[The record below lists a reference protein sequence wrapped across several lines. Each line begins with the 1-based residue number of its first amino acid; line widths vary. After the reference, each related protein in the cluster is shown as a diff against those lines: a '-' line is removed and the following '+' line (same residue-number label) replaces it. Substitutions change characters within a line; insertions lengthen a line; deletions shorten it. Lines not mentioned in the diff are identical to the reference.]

1 MIKLKI
7 RIENRIFEEFPDA
20 KIGWLLAEVKI
31 EPSNEHV
38 ENMKK
43 GLIGKLKDIGI
54 SQDTMMLHPDVA
66 GWRDVYSRMGV
77 KPSKYRSSLEALLR
91 RTFKGD
97 IWSVSNVVD
106 CYDCVSALSLLPM
119 GAHDTAK
126 LNGDLVLR
134 YGREGEKFYPL
145 GAGESVIDV
154 SPKNILY
161 ADEEKVCCWLW
172 NHRDTRDASLSESTE
187 MGLFL
192 VDQAFDTEW
201 KSVSEGLDALSSELE
216 KIGCRVLKNGVVDSG
231 CPSSEM

>member
-1 MIKLKI
+1 MKLMIESK
-7 RIENRIFEEFPDA
+7 IFELFPYA
-20 KIGWLLAEVKI
+20 KIGWLLADVRVT
-31 EPSNEHV
+31 PSDEYV
-38 ENMKK
+38 EKMKR
-43 GLIGKLKDIGI
+43 GLVGRLNDIGI

-66 GWRDVYSRMGV
+66 GWRDVYSKMGV

-106 CYDCVSALSLLPM
+106 CYDCVSALNLLPM

-126 LNGDLVLR
+126 LRGDLVLR

-145 GAGESVIDV
+145 GAGDSVIDV

-172 NHRDTRDASLSESTE
+172 NHRDTRDASLSETTKKA
-187 MGLFL
+187 LFL

-201 KSVSEGLDALSSELE
+201 KTVGEGLELLSSELE
-216 KIGCRVLKNGVVDSG
+216 KIGCKVINSG
-231 CPSSEM
+231 IVNALSPSSEMS

>member
-31 EPSNEHV
+31 EPSNEYV

-119 GAHDTAK
+119 GAHDTEK

>member
-1 MIKLKI
+1 MKLE
-7 RIENRIFEEFPDA
+7 IEKRIFEVFPHA

-31 EPSNEHV
+31 EPSNEYV
-38 ENMKK
+38 ESMKK

-66 GWRDVYSRMGV
+66 GWREVYSKMGV

-106 CYDCVSALSLLPM
+106 CYDCVSAVNLLPM
-119 GAHDTAK
+119 GAHDTDK
-126 LNGDLVLR
+126 LKGDLVLR

-145 GAGESVIDV
+145 GAGDSVIDV
-154 SPKNILY
+154 SPNNILY

-172 NHRDTRDASLSESTE
+172 NHRDTRDASLSETTKKA
-187 MGLFL
+187 LFL

-201 KSVSEGLDALSSELE
+201 KTVREGMELLSYELE
-216 KIGCRVLKNGVVDSG
+216 KIGCKTINSG
-231 CPSSEM
+231 IVGAGSPSSEIF

>member
-1 MIKLKI
+1 MKLMIE
-7 RIENRIFEEFPDA
+7 REIFELFPGA
-20 KIGWLLAEVKI
+20 KIGWLLAQVRVA
-31 EPSNEHV
+31 PSDEYV
-38 ENMKK
+38 EKMKR
-43 GLIGKLKDIGI
+43 GLVGRLNDIGI

-66 GWRDVYSRMGV
+66 GWRDVYSKMGV

-126 LNGDLVLR
+126 LRGDLVLR
-134 YGREGEKFYPL
+134 YGLEGEKFYPL
-145 GAGESVIDV
+145 GAGDSVIDV

-161 ADEEKVCCWLW
+161 ADQEKVCCWLW
-172 NHRDTRDASLSESTE
+172 NHRDTRDASLSETTKKA
-187 MGLFL
+187 LFL

-201 KSVSEGLDALSSELE
+201 KTVGEGLELLSSELE
-216 KIGCRVLKNGVVDSG
+216 KIGCKVINSG
-231 CPSSEM
+231 IVNALSPSSEMS

>member
-1 MIKLKI
+1 MKLMIESK
-7 RIENRIFEEFPDA
+7 IFEIFPYA
-20 KIGWLLAEVKI
+20 KIGWLLADVRVTLSDEY
-31 EPSNEHV
+31 V
-38 ENMKK
+38 EKMKR
-43 GLIGKLKDIGI
+43 GLVGRLNDIGI

-66 GWRDVYSRMGV
+66 GWRDVYSKMGV

-106 CYDCVSALSLLPM
+106 CYDCVSALNLLPM

-126 LNGDLVLR
+126 LRGDLVLR

-145 GAGESVIDV
+145 GAGDSVIDV

-187 MGLFL
+187 RAIFL

-201 KSVSEGLDALSSELE
+201 KSVGEGLDALSSELE
-216 KIGCRVLKNGVVDSG
+216 RIGCRALKSGVVNSAY
-231 CPSSEM
+231 PSSDIS

>member
-1 MIKLKI
+1 MKLMIE
-7 RIENRIFEEFPDA
+7 REIFELFPGA
-20 KIGWLLAEVKI
+20 KIGWLLAQVRVA
-31 EPSNEHV
+31 PSDEYV
-38 ENMKK
+38 EKMKR
-43 GLIGKLKDIGI
+43 GLVGRLNDIGI

-66 GWRDVYSRMGV
+66 GWRDVYSKMGV

-126 LNGDLVLR
+126 LRGDLVLR
-134 YGREGEKFYPL
+134 YGLEGEKFYPL
-145 GAGESVIDV
+145 GAGDSVIDV

-161 ADEEKVCCWLW
+161 ADQEKVCCWLW

-187 MGLFL
+187 NALFL
-192 VDQAFDTEW
+192 IDQAFDTEW
-201 KSVSEGLDALSSELE
+201 KSVAEGLDALSCELE
-216 KIGCRVLKNGVVDSG
+216 KIGCSVLKSGVVDSAD
-231 CPSSEM
+231 PSSEVC

>member
-1 MIKLKI
+1 MKLMIE
-7 RIENRIFEEFPDA
+7 REIFELFPGA
-20 KIGWLLAEVKI
+20 KIGWLLAQVRVA
-31 EPSNEHV
+31 PSDEYV
-38 ENMKK
+38 EKMKR
-43 GLIGKLKDIGI
+43 GLVGRLNDIGI

-66 GWRDVYSRMGV
+66 GWRDVYSKMGV

-126 LNGDLVLR
+126 LRGDLVLR
-134 YGREGEKFYPL
+134 YGLEGEKFYPL
-145 GAGESVIDV
+145 GAGDSVIDV

-161 ADEEKVCCWLW
+161 ADQEKVCCWLW
-172 NHRDTRDASLSESTE
+172 NHRDTRDASLSETTKKA
-187 MGLFL
+187 LFL

-201 KSVSEGLDALSSELE
+201 KTVREGMELLSYELE
-216 KIGCRVLKNGVVDSG
+216 KIGCKTINSG
-231 CPSSEM
+231 IVSAGSPSSEIF

>member
-1 MIKLKI
+1 MKI

-31 EPSNEHV
+31 EPSNEYV

-119 GAHDTAK
+119 GAHDTEK